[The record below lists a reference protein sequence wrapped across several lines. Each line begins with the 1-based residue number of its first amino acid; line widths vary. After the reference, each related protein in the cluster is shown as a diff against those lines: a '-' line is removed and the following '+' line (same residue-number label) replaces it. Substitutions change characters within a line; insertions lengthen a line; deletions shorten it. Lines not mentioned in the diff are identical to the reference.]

1 MSNPHHKYEDA
12 SNTWSEIDWTK
23 IPDAPTL
30 SNDTVIS
37 TTKLHRLYVCS
48 DKYDY
53 AMTLVGLCPRLGH
66 NTHKDCDC
74 GDECKLVQMHLRWR
88 QQNG

>member
-1 MSNPHHKYEDA
+1 MDNPQHKYEDA

-23 IPDAPTL
+23 IPDSPTL
-30 SNDTVIS
+30 SHETVVS
-37 TTKLHRLYVCS
+37 ATKLHRLYVS
-48 DKYDY
+48 ADKFDY

-66 NTHKDCDC
+66 NTHNDCDC

-88 QQNG
+88 KQNG